1 VAPRLPRPGHG
12 LLRCPVCRLDLAG
25 AGGILVC
32 GNRHSFDLARDGYV
46 NLLDGR
52 RRSLIARG
60 DSAEQL
66 GHRTAFLEA
75 GHFDPVASAI
85 AAHVAHAG
93 PASRAEGWRVLDA
106 GHFDPVASAIASH
119 VARAAPVEGWR
130 VLDAGC
136 GTGHHLAGV
145 SAALKTPV
153 IGLGFD
159 IARTA
164 AQRAARQ
171 WRELAFAVADVW
183 VEWPVHDET
192 ADLVLSIFAPKNFA
206 EMSRVLR
213 PGGWLALAYPGPN
226 HLAELVHRFGLM
238 QQHAGKT
245 GRYAEATERLVGPS
259 TTVRLVHR
267 MSLDRES
274 VRHAVLMGPNAR
286 HIAALDVEA
295 AAIDVT
301 IDIAMLFARKPG

>member
-1 VAPRLPRPGHG
+1 MAPRSPRPGHG
-12 LLRCPVCRLDLAG
+12 LLRCPICRLDLAPA
-25 AGGILVC
+25 AGSLVC

-52 RRSLIARG
+52 RRSLIAGG

-66 GHRTAFLEA
+66 GHRAAFLEA
-75 GHFDPVASAI
+75 GHFNPVASAI
-85 AAHVAHAG
+85 VSHVAHAALA
-93 PASRAEGWRVLDA
+93 PDWRV
-106 GHFDPVASAIASH
+106 I
-119 VARAAPVEGWR
+119 
-130 VLDAGC
+130 DAGC

-145 SAALKTPV
+145 AAALRTHL
-153 IGLGFD
+153 IGLGVD

-164 AQRAARQ
+164 AQRAARR
-171 WRELAFAVADVW
+171 WRELAFAVANLW
-183 VEWPVHDET
+183 AEWPVQDEA

-226 HLAELVHRFGLM
+226 HLAELVDHFGLM

-245 GRYAEATERLVGPS
+245 GRYAEAMQRWVGPS
-259 TTVRLVHR
+259 TTVRLVQR
-267 MSLDRES
+267 LSLDRES
-274 VRHAVLMGPNAR
+274 IRHAVLMGPNAR
-286 HIAALDVEA
+286 HIAASALDVA
-295 AAIDVT
+295 AAMDVT

>member
-1 VAPRLPRPGHG
+1 MAPRSSRPGHG

-25 AGGILVC
+25 AAGLLVC
-32 GNRHSFDLARDGYV
+32 ANRHSFDLARDGHV

-66 GHRTAFLEA
+66 AHRTAFLDV
-75 GHFDPVASAI
+75 GHFNPVASAI

-93 PASRAEGWRVLDA
+93 PAS
-106 GHFDPVASAIASH
+106 
-119 VARAAPVEGWR
+119 PVESWR

-145 SAALKTPV
+145 SAALRAPV

-164 AQRAARQ
+164 ARRAARRWQ
-171 WRELAFAVADVW
+171 ELAFAVADVW
-183 VEWPVHDET
+183 TEWPVRDEA

-226 HLAELVHRFGLM
+226 HLAGLVDRFGLL

-245 GRYAEATERLVGPS
+245 GRYAEATRRWIGPS
-259 TTVRLVHR
+259 TTVRLVR
-267 MSLDRES
+267 PVSLDRES

-286 HIAALDVEA
+286 HIAASALDVEA

>member
-1 VAPRLPRPGHG
+1 MAPRLPRPGHG

-75 GHFDPVASAI
+75 GHFDPVASA
-85 AAHVAHAG
+85 V
-93 PASRAEGWRVLDA
+93 
-106 GHFDPVASAIASH
+106 ASH

-226 HLAELVHRFGLM
+226 HLVELVHRFGLM

>member
-1 VAPRLPRPGHG
+1 M
-12 LLRCPVCRLDLAG
+12 
-25 AGGILVC
+25 
-32 GNRHSFDLARDGYV
+32 
-46 NLLDGR
+46 
-52 RRSLIARG
+52 
-60 DSAEQL
+60 
-66 GHRTAFLEA
+66 
-75 GHFDPVASAI
+75 
-85 AAHVAHAG
+85 
-93 PASRAEGWRVLDA
+93 
-106 GHFDPVASAIASH
+106 
-119 VARAAPVEGWR
+119 
-130 VLDAGC
+130 LDAGC

-145 SAALKTPV
+145 SAALRTPV

-171 WRELAFAVADVW
+171 WREFAFAVADVW
-183 VEWPVHDET
+183 AEWPVQDE
-192 ADLVLSIFAPKNFA
+192 AVDLVLSIFAPKNFT

-226 HLAELVHRFGLM
+226 HLAELVDRFGLM

-245 GRYAEATERLVGPS
+245 GRYAEATQRLVGPS

-267 MSLDRES
+267 TSLDHES

-286 HIAALDVEA
+286 HIAASALGVEA

-301 IDIAMLFARKPG
+301 IDIVMLFARKPG

>member
-1 VAPRLPRPGHG
+1 VAPRLSRPGHA
-12 LLRCPVCRLDLAG
+12 LLRCPVCHLDLAAA
-25 AGGILVC
+25 AGLLVC

-52 RRSLIARG
+52 RRSLMARG

-66 GHRTAFLEA
+66 DHRTAFLEA
-75 GHFDPVASAI
+75 GHWWWRGI
-85 AAHVAHAG
+85 
-93 PASRAEGWRVLDA
+93 RRITEGLLERI
-106 GHFDPVASAIASH
+106 P
-119 VARAAPVEGWR
+119 RPRREWR

-145 SAALKTPV
+145 SAGLRTPV

-159 IARTA
+159 VARTA
-164 AQRAARQ
+164 AQRAARR

-183 VEWPVHDET
+183 AEWPVQDAA

-213 PGGWLALAYPGPN
+213 PGGWLALAYPGPD
-226 HLAELVHRFGLM
+226 HLAELVHRFGLL
-238 QQHAGKT
+238 QQQAGKT
-245 GRYAEATERLVGPS
+245 GRYAEAMQRLIGP
-259 TTVRLVHR
+259 TTTIRLAHRVR
-267 MSLDRES
+267 LDRES

-286 HIAALDVEA
+286 HIAASALDVEA
-295 AAIDVT
+295 AAMDVT

>member
-1 VAPRLPRPGHG
+1 VAPRLSRPGHG
-12 LLRCPVCRLDLAG
+12 LLRCPVCRLDLASA
-25 AGGILVC
+25 AGLLVC
-32 GNRHSFDLARDGYV
+32 RNRHSFDLARDGYV

-52 RRSLIARG
+52 RRSLIAHG

-75 GHFDPVASAI
+75 GHFS
-85 AAHVAHAG
+85 
-93 PASRAEGWRVLDA
+93 
-106 GHFDPVASAIASH
+106 PVASAIASH
-119 VARAAPVEGWR
+119 VAPAGTASPAEGWR

-145 SAALKTPV
+145 SAALRTPV

-164 AQRAARQ
+164 ARRAARQ
-171 WRELAFAVADVW
+171 WRELAFATADVW
-183 VEWPVHDET
+183 AEWPVQDE
-192 ADLVLSIFAPKNFA
+192 AVDLVLSIFAPKNFA

-213 PGGWLALAYPGPN
+213 PGGWLALAYPGPH
-226 HLAELVHRFGLM
+226 HLAELVDRFGLM

-245 GRYAEATERLVGPS
+245 GRYAEAMQRWVGPS

-274 VRHAVLMGPNAR
+274 IRHAVLMGPNAR
-286 HIAALDVEA
+286 HVAAPALDVGLA
-295 AAIDVT
+295 AMDVT

>member
-1 VAPRLPRPGHG
+1 MAPRLPRPGHG
-12 LLRCPVCRLDLAG
+12 LLRCPVCRLDLLASRVG
-25 AGGILVC
+25 ALVC

-46 NLLDGR
+46 SLLDGR

-75 GHFDPVASAI
+75 GHFNPVASAI
-85 AAHVAHAG
+85 AAHVARAG
-93 PASRAEGWRVLDA
+93 PASPG
-106 GHFDPVASAIASH
+106 G
-119 VARAAPVEGWR
+119 GWR

-145 SAALKTPV
+145 SAALRAPV

-183 VEWPVHDET
+183 AEWPGRDE
-192 ADLVLSIFAPKNFA
+192 AAELVLSIFAPENLRR
-206 EMSRVLR
+206 MSRILR
-213 PGGWLALAYPGPN
+213 PSGWLALAYPGPN
-226 HLAELVHRFGLM
+226 HLAELVDRFGLL

-245 GRYAEATERLVGPS
+245 GRYAEATQRWVGPS
-259 TTVRLVHR
+259 TTVRLVHQV
-267 MSLDRES
+267 SLDCES
-274 VRHAVLMGPNAR
+274 VRHSVLMGPNAR
-286 HIAALDVEA
+286 HIAASALDVGA
-295 AAIDVT
+295 ASIDVT

>member
-1 VAPRLPRPGHG
+1 VAPRSPRPGHG

-25 AGGILVC
+25 AAGRLVC
-32 GNRHSFDLARDGYV
+32 RNRHSFDLARGGYV

-52 RRSLIARG
+52 RRSLAARG

-66 GHRTAFLEA
+66 GYRAAFLEA
-75 GHFDPVASAI
+75 GHFS
-85 AAHVAHAG
+85 
-93 PASRAEGWRVLDA
+93 
-106 GHFDPVASAIASH
+106 PVASAIASH
-119 VARAAPVEGWR
+119 VAHAAPAPGWR

-145 SAALKTPV
+145 AAALRPPV

-159 IARTA
+159 IARAA
-164 AQRAARQ
+164 AQRAAREWQ
-171 WRELAFAVADVW
+171 ALAFAVADVW
-183 VEWPVHDET
+183 AEWPVQDEA

-213 PGGWLALAYPGPN
+213 PGGWLALAYPGPD
-226 HLAELVHRFGLM
+226 HLAELVDRFGLM

-245 GRYAEATERLVGPS
+245 ARYAEATQRWVGPS
-259 TTVRLVHR
+259 TAVRLVR
-267 MSLDRES
+267 RLSLDRES
-274 VRHAVLMGPNAR
+274 IRHAVLMGPNAR
-286 HIAALDVEA
+286 HIAASALDVA
-295 AAIDVT
+295 AAMDVT

>member
-1 VAPRLPRPGHG
+1 MAPRFPRPGHG

-25 AGGILVC
+25 AAGILVC

-75 GHFDPVASAI
+75 GHFS
-85 AAHVAHAG
+85 
-93 PASRAEGWRVLDA
+93 
-106 GHFDPVASAIASH
+106 PVASAIASH
-119 VARAAPVEGWR
+119 VAHAGTASPVEGRR

-145 SAALKTPV
+145 SAALRTPV

-183 VEWPVHDET
+183 AEWPVQDE
-192 ADLVLSIFAPKNFA
+192 AVDLVLSILAPKNFT

-226 HLAELVHRFGLM
+226 HLAELVDRFGLM

-245 GRYAEATERLVGPS
+245 GRYAEATQRLVGPS

-267 MSLDRES
+267 TSLDHES

-286 HIAALDVEA
+286 HIAASALGVEA

-301 IDIAMLFARKPG
+301 IDIVMLFAHKPG

>member
-25 AGGILVC
+25 AAGLLVC
-32 GNRHSFDLARDGYV
+32 GNRHSFDLARDGHV

-52 RRSLIARG
+52 RRRLIARG

-85 AAHVAHAG
+85 AAHLAHTG
-93 PASRAEGWRVLDA
+93 PAS
-106 GHFDPVASAIASH
+106 PVG
-119 VARAAPVEGWR
+119 GWR

-145 SAALKTPV
+145 SAALGAPV

-159 IARTA
+159 IAKA
-164 AQRAARQ
+164 AAERAARR

-183 VEWPVHDET
+183 AEWPVRDEA

-206 EMSRVLR
+206 EMARVLR
-213 PGGWLALAYPGPN
+213 PGGWLALAYPGPD
-226 HLAELVHRFGLM
+226 HLAELVDRFGLL
-238 QQHAGKT
+238 QQYAGKS
-245 GRYAEATERLVGPS
+245 GRYAEATRWWIGPS
-259 TTVRLVHR
+259 TTVRLVRR

-286 HIAALDVEA
+286 HAAASALDVEA
-295 AAIDVT
+295 GVMDVT

>member
-1 VAPRLPRPGHG
+1 VAPRLPRRGHG

-25 AGGILVC
+25 SGSILVC

-46 NLLDGR
+46 SLLDGR
-52 RRSLIARG
+52 RRSLTARG

-66 GHRTAFLEA
+66 GHRAAFLEA
-75 GHFDPVASAI
+75 GHFNPVASTI
-85 AAHVAHAG
+85 AAHVAHAD
-93 PASRAEGWRVLDA
+93 PAS
-106 GHFDPVASAIASH
+106 PVG
-119 VARAAPVEGWR
+119 GWR

-145 SAALKTPV
+145 SAALRTPA

-159 IARTA
+159 IAKAA
-164 AQRAARQ
+164 AQRAARR

-183 VEWPVHDET
+183 AEWPVRDQA

-213 PGGWLALAYPGPN
+213 PGGWLALVYPGPN
-226 HLAELVHRFGLM
+226 HLAELVDRFGLL

-245 GRYAEATERLVGPS
+245 GRYAEATRRWVGPS
-259 TTVRLVHR
+259 TTVRLVHHV
-267 MSLDRES
+267 SLDRES

-286 HIAALDVEA
+286 HIAAPALDVEA
-295 AAIDVT
+295 AAMDVT
-301 IDIAMLFARKPG
+301 VDIAMLFARKPG